1 MYTRELEQ
9 TTTVSTFNTHL
20 FKSIKTAVSDA
31 MLWFALI
38 LFLLIKL
45 NMLAFFVND
54 HFALGINEVL
64 VSLLGFGNIFAIRFF
79 QLYAKQS
86 K

>member
-9 TTTVSTFNTHL
+9 TVSVSTFNTHL

-31 MLWFALI
+31 LLWFALV

-45 NMLAFFVND
+45 NILAFFVNE

-64 VSLLGFGNIFAIRFF
+64 VSLLAFGNIFAIRFF
-79 QLYAKQS
+79 QLYAKQP